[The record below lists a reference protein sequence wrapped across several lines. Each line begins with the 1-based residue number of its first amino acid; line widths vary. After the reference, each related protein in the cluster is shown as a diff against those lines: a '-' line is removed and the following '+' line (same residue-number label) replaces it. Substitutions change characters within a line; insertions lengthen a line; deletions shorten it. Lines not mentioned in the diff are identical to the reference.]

1 MNSVIIRKEQI
12 HDSKAVLTQEQS
24 KHLLEIVK
32 VKVGD
37 ELKGT
42 ILEEGL
48 TTITVSNISDGIVE
62 VEIGQVRK
70 GLHFLIELI
79 IAASRPPTMK
89 KVFEHC
95 SAMGASH
102 FHIFKAILS
111 DKSYLTS
118 KVYERFQELSEL
130 GVSQSAVF
138 YKAPTL
144 KKTYQYEDIE
154 AKGVQRFILSPYAT
168 TKLKDVKID
177 IERPL
182 QLAIGPERGWTNQEI
197 NEFKNL
203 GFEEISIGPSI
214 MRVENASIAILG
226 HLNQLMDRK

>member
-1 MNSVIIRKEQI
+1 MNSVIIRKDQI
-12 HDSKAVLTQEQS
+12 RDSKVVLTQEQS
-24 KHLLEIVK
+24 RHLREVVK
-32 VKVGD
+32 VKIGD

-42 ILEEGL
+42 ILEQGL
-48 TTITVSNISDGIVE
+48 TTLKVSNIIDAIVE
-62 VEIGQVRK
+62 VEIGTIRP
-70 GLHFLIELI
+70 GLHYPIELI

-95 SAMGASH
+95 SAMGADS

-138 YKAPTL
+138 YKAPKL
-144 KKTYQYEDIE
+144 KKTYQYEDMQPQ
-154 AKGVQRFILSPYAT
+154 GVQRFILSPYAT
-168 TKLKDVKID
+168 IKLKDVKID

-203 GFEEISIGPSI
+203 GFKEISIGPSI

-226 HLNQLMDRK
+226 HLNQLMDRN